1 MKPHEEVRRELVGQ
15 WIEKADQDLAAAE
28 ILLENAVPLKPI
40 IAFHAQQAVE
50 KYLKAVLVRH
60 QVYFPKT
67 HDIGTVLSLVAACE
81 PAAALALQRAAV
93 LTPFGVEV
101 RYPGDTPELLPGE
114 DLRAV
119 EIARHARDVVKELL
133 KTYLSQD
140 C

>member
-1 MKPHEEVRRELVGQ
+1 MKLPDEVQRDLVRQ
-15 WIEKADQDLAAAE
+15 WIGKADQDLAASE
-28 ILLENAVPLKPI
+28 ILLKNSARLQPV

-67 HDIGTVLSLVAACE
+67 HDIGIVLDLVAACA
-81 PAAALALQRAAV
+81 PATAAALQEATL

-114 DLRAV
+114 DARAV
-119 EIARHARDVVKELL
+119 EIARQARDVVNDLL
-133 KTYLSQD
+133 NAYLS
-140 C
+140 